1 MASALKPRQ
10 TLGKYSPNVISLAA
24 ADNFSGLAQTNPWAL
39 RTRSGKCMSKT
50 QSINQNCPA
59 YGDFR
64 VVFLIFQD
72 DFKRAEQEHELGGVV
87 FESDLARIFL

>member
-1 MASALKPRQ
+1 
-10 TLGKYSPNVISLAA
+10 
-24 ADNFSGLAQTNPWAL
+24 
-39 RTRSGKCMSKT
+39 MSKT